1 MLLITVVLWILVL
14 EAHSNIIL
22 EPTGHHGRE
31 SQDIIFIIFPQVDV
45 PAVAYNT
52 LGKI

>member
-1 MLLITVVLWILVL
+1 MLLITIVLWILVL
-14 EAHSNIIL
+14 EAHSNILL
-22 EPTGHHGRE
+22 EPTERHGQE